1 MERTYES
8 AVALVDRA
16 TGPLAS
22 HLGLFVTSLISRQY
36 TASVIYIKA
45 LHAVAFDRWLAKH
58 RVVLSDLGDVHRERY
73 RHRRRARQQR
83 IRAEARRIECCD
95 VRQLLEFLRD
105 RGVCPTVR
113 AKATAADDLV
123 TLYQQHLQDQQGLA
137 ITTIERY
144 QAVTA
149 QFLYQRFGNGP
160 IDLRALRANDAIAFV
175 QRQTKRLHPPALK
188 CVVNAL
194 RSFLRYA
201 QYRGEVATALAAAV
215 PAVAAWATTA
225 ALPKAISP
233 AHAQSAID
241 SCNLSTAE
249 GLRDRAILLLARLGL
264 RAHEIIALQLEDCD
278 WDGGHL
284 RVRSHSRL
292 SAAGE
297 ATEPGAAF
305 VFTGDGTDPR
315 IAASLRCHRDDRAP
329 CARARRGGSTASRV
343 TPVSPRIGGAHVA
356 TGRFADRDRRSASA
370 PKPTDHLDLRSGGY
384 RRAATAGSAM
394 AGRCAMYTLRFGQPS
409 SAGPV
414 WCPVDV
420 RAQYRNCRSRR
431 ECDSQRRRTQS
442 TGKGINPSESA
453 PVRNQWK
460 SRQQFE
466 DRAVK

>member
-1 MERTYES
+1 MPDYVPSFSKELLLRELVLNVPDIAILLGGHFRPQENGMERTYES

-16 TGPLAS
+16 TGPLSS

-36 TASVIYIKA
+36 TASVTYIKA

-58 RVVLSDLGDVHRERY
+58 RVVLSDLGDVHLERY

-83 IRAEARRIECCD
+83 IRAETRRIECCD

-105 RGVCPTVR
+105 HGVCPTVR
-113 AKATAADDLV
+113 AKTTAADDLV

-144 QAVTA
+144 KTVTG
-149 QFLYQRFGNGP
+149 QFLYERFGNGP

-215 PAVAAWATTA
+215 PAVAAWATTP

-233 AHAQSAID
+233 EHAQSAID
-241 SCNLSTAE
+241 SCNLSTAA
-249 GLRDRAILLLARLGL
+249 GLRDRAILLLLARLGL

-284 RVRSHSRL
+284 RVRSKCRREQL
-292 SAAGE
+292 LPMPADV
-297 ATEPGAAF
+297 GAA
-305 VFTGDGTDPR
+305 
-315 IAASLRCHRDDRAP
+315 IAAYLQQGRPPSQARHLFLRAMAPIRGLLPRSDAIGTIVRHALERAGVQAPHRGSHQFRHALAVRMLQRGASLTEIGEVLRHQSP
-329 CARARRGGSTASRV
+329 QTTSIYARVDIGALRPLAQ
-343 TPVSPRIGGAHVA
+343 PWPGGA
-356 TGRFADRDRRSASA
+356 R
-370 PKPTDHLDLRSGGY
+370 
-384 RRAATAGSAM
+384 
-394 AGRCAMYTLRFGQPS
+394 
-409 SAGPV
+409 
-414 WCPVDV
+414 
-420 RAQYRNCRSRR
+420 
-431 ECDSQRRRTQS
+431 
-442 TGKGINPSESA
+442 
-453 PVRNQWK
+453 
-460 SRQQFE
+460 
-466 DRAVK
+466 